1 MGIHQSRAQG
11 LNIDGDTIFVNTE
24 AEIMVRF
31 STLPS
36 FFNTV
41 PSNAPYN
48 FKTAGTG
55 FTITAKAE
63 KTKPAPLFV
72 NEGGRNHRFII
83 VFRKNINYNN
93 DAEMDYD
100 FSTVKKLE
108 QHIKQAVSTKKIEK
122 TEPEL
127 INKDNKKRKIKKAN
141 QKSR

>member
-1 MGIHQSRAQG
+1 MYRLVLFLFFFGWMGICQLQAQE

-24 AEIMVRF
+24 AEIIVRF
-31 STLPS
+31 PTLPT

-72 NEGGRNHRFII
+72 NEGGRNHKFLV
-83 VFRKNINYNN
+83 VFKKNINYNN
-93 DAEMDYD
+93 DSEMDYD

-108 QHIKQAVSTKKIEK
+108 QHIRMAALKK
-122 TEPEL
+122 
-127 INKDNKKRKIKKAN
+127 NSSKKRT
-141 QKSR
+141 